1 MLSIVQRKANNRCIL
16 ICSTSP
22 KEKRKEWDFYVFAPN
37 GKRFRSTVEIQKY
50 VENNPNVECD
60 LEVTNT
66 FLPEDL
72 QKSSSPLKKSEYR

>member
-1 MLSIVQRKANNRCIL
+1 MCIVQRKANNRCIL

-22 KEKRKEWDFYVFAPN
+22 KEKREQWDFYVFAPN